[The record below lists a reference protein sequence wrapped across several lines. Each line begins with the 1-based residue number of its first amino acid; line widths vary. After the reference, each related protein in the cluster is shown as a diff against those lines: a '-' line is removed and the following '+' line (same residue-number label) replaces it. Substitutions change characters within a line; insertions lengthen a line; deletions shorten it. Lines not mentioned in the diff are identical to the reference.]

1 MKGKVASG
9 RLTTMLG
16 LACEYSIWW
25 GVNLWWGEA
34 PSEKFQEFQI
44 CPRQKNWN
52 IPIPNGGSRKFG
64 LTPEGTVSSFVC
76 SPYRANSGIVG
87 SGHFGETSL
96 CLHRVI
102 VMLKLWYS
110 VLIEYHLGVIVSD
123 FLEFNLLLIWSYRST
138 QEGNPGTLRFLIVL
152 VWDVY
157 GSNPNKIKW
166 WYNGT
171 SWLQVSVPL
180 LSLCVESLACE
191 GPSAERRIGIQD
203 CILQ

>member
-1 MKGKVASG
+1 MKGKVGSG

-76 SPYRANSGIVG
+76 SPYRATSGIVG

-102 VMLKLWYS
+102 VMLKL
-110 VLIEYHLGVIVSD
+110 
-123 FLEFNLLLIWSYRST
+123 
-138 QEGNPGTLRFLIVL
+138 
-152 VWDVY
+152 
-157 GSNPNKIKW
+157 
-166 WYNGT
+166 
-171 SWLQVSVPL
+171 
-180 LSLCVESLACE
+180 
-191 GPSAERRIGIQD
+191 
-203 CILQ
+203 